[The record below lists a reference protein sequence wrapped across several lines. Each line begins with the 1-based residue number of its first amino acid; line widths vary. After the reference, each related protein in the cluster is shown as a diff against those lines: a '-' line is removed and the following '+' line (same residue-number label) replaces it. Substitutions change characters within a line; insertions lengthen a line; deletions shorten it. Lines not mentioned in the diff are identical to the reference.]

1 MSKLLAFVLRHRPDA
16 IGIELDSDGWTDA
29 TILVEK
35 LNVSRRLDRPIDRAD
50 LEKVLTEDNGARFT
64 LEGGRVRARGGHT
77 APQVVLARAEPVEA
91 PDFLFF
97 GVLREKLGRALT
109 GRGLDAE
116 PGRMLRL
123 HLSERAARRSA
134 LGGNRGRGRARI
146 FVIEGARAQRGGVVF
161 LRGEPGVLL
170 ANGVPRRYLLS
181 ERPGF
186 ERQVSAGAVLVRK
199 SPAGPGAGP
208 PESSTADYDIAL
220 IRTRPRADAED
231 EESTEVVAEQV
242 TAPSDEAPVV
252 PIPPEEEPRE
262 RSDRRQGEDR
272 RKVNLGPPAGMEE
285 RRAGPR
291 RRRRRRGGWGAQG
304 RMELPK
310 GKLEKSEQ
318 PREAAIRELREETGL
333 ATEVSL
339 VRELPRVRY
348 AFRTPEG
355 KSVYKVVHYFL
366 FLSSDANPVFV
377 PQGKE
382 GIVAVEWTSLRH
394 AIETIAFGNLKPV
407 LEAARDAL
415 LRPRTEPES
424 PDDDEYDEPEPEQP
438 AKP

>member
-1 MSKLLAFVLRHRPDA
+1 VL
-16 IGIELDSDGWTDA
+16 
-29 TILVEK
+29 
-35 LNVSRRLDRPIDRAD
+35 
-50 LEKVLTEDNGARFT
+50 
-64 LEGGRVRARGGHT
+64 
-77 APQVVLARAEPVEA
+77 LARAEPVEA

-97 GVLREKLGRALT
+97 GILRERMGRTLSA
-109 GRGLDAE
+109 RGLDAE
-116 PGRMLRL
+116 PGRMLRI
-123 HLSERAARRSA
+123 HLTERAARRAA

-170 ANGVPRRYLLS
+170 ANGVPRRFLLS

-199 SPAGPGAGP
+199 GQPDARGFLKGA
-208 PESSTADYDIAL
+208 ELDFDIAL
-220 IRTRPRADAED
+220 IRTRPRADAEAEAEEEPEVPVAASSD
-231 EESTEVVAEQV
+231 ELPVVVA
-242 TAPSDEAPVV
+242 A
-252 PIPPEEEPRE
+252 IPPEEEPRSD
-262 RSDRRQGEDR
+262 SDRRQGEER
-272 RKVNLGPPAGMEE
+272 RKQDLGPPGGIE

-291 RRRRRRGGWGAQG
+291 RRRRRRGGWGASG

-310 GKLEKSEQ
+310 GKLEKNEQ

-333 ATEVSL
+333 ATPVSL

-366 FLSSDANPVFV
+366 FLSTDSNPVFV

-394 AIETIAFGNLKPV
+394 ALETIAFGNLKPV

-415 LRPRTEPES
+415 LAPPPAGAPPAEEESEAEEEP
-424 PDDDEYDEPEPEQP
+424 
-438 AKP
+438 